1 MKKTLSLLLSLLL
14 LFSLTACA
22 AKGETKAFTL
32 EVTHGDGTVKTF
44 EIDTDAATLAE
55 ALAKEG
61 LTSESASSPGLY
73 DTIDGEFADWNDNEA
88 WWCISKDGTA
98 LSTGM
103 KEPPVEDGAHY
114 EAVLTHGFSS

>member
-1 MKKTLSLLLSLLL
+1 MKRILSILLSLLL
-14 LFSLTACA
+14 LFFLAACA
-22 AKGETKAFTL
+22 AKGESRHFTF
-32 EVTHGDGTVKTF
+32 EVTHGDGTVRSF
-44 EIDTDAATLAE
+44 EISTNAATLAE
-55 ALAKEG
+55 ALTRES
-61 LTSESASSPGLY
+61 LISESASSPGLY

-103 KEPPVEDGAHY
+103 KDTPVEDGAHY

>member
-1 MKKTLSLLLSLLL
+1 M
-14 LFSLTACA
+14 
-22 AKGETKAFTL
+22 
-32 EVTHGDGTVKTF
+32 KTF

-103 KEPPVEDGAHY
+103 KETPVEDGAHY

>member
-1 MKKTLSLLLSLLL
+1 MKKTLSLLLCLLL

-88 WWCISKDGTA
+88 WWCIS
-98 LSTGM
+98 TGM
-103 KEPPVEDGAHY
+103 KETPVEDGAHY